1 MCNASV
7 YIVTIEHLPDAEYP
21 TFEMYGVYADRESAI
36 KSVRDDIAQ
45 TYPDNKVREADIF
58 GDIYRF
64 DVLGNTPEDYVI
76 VARAE
81 ISKMRVL

>member
-1 MCNASV
+1 MCVASV

-21 TFEMYGVYADRESAI
+21 TFEMYGIYADRDTAI

-45 TYPDNKVREADIF
+45 TYPDNKTREADIF

-64 DVLGNTPEDYVI
+64 EVLGNAPEDYTI
-76 VARAE
+76 MARAE
-81 ISKMRVL
+81 IFEMAIL